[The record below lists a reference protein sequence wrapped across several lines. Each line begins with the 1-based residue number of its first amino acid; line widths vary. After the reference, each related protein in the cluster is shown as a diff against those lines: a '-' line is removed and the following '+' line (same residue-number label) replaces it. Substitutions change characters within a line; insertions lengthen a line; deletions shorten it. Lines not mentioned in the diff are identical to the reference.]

1 MPKKTKTEIKTAIKN
16 VLNKVTV
23 GSTGGT
29 INGSITID
37 GEGNFL
43 KAPKIIV
50 GNDDL
55 ADLIEEAGKVKTIN
69 GCLPDET
76 GNISIPISVNN
87 IQRDAT
93 GNITLTPADI
103 GASASDH
110 THDYLPSDGKAVSA
124 TTADTAT
131 KATQDGSGQVITD
144 NYIKAVSVSG
154 RTVTFTRGNGTTFTI
169 TTQDTVTSNTSNWSV
184 SNGTNGWARDNS
196 TGFTINWGE
205 LGYPEKKSQ
214 DVWFPKSFSNV
225 NYQVGV
231 SFRKSSYANN
241 TGCILTWERVSTS
254 VVRISGGAQ
263 SSFTGC
269 SYIAVGFS

>member
-37 GEGNFL
+37 GEGTFL

-76 GNISIPISVNN
+76 GNI
-87 IQRDAT
+87 
-93 GNITLTPADI
+93 TLTPADV

-154 RTVTFTRGNGTTFTI
+154 RTVTFTRGNGTTFSI

-196 TGFTINWGE
+196 TGFTIQWGR
-205 LGYPEKKSQ
+205 LNQGQTYYGFPRGFSSFKS
-214 DVWFPKSFSNV
+214 VSFS
-225 NYQVGV
+225 QSGAG
-231 SFRKSSYANN
+231 SYSIARLALSGWPNN
-241 TGCILTWERVSTS
+241 
-254 VVRISGGAQ
+254 SGFNLEQASDGNQFPA
-263 SSFTGC
+263 F
-269 SYIAVGFS
+269 YIACGFS

>member
-16 VLNKVTV
+16 VLNKVTI
-23 GSTGGT
+23 GSEGGS
-29 INGSITID
+29 INGSIVIT
-37 GEGNFL
+37 GENNFI

-87 IQRDAT
+87 VQRDAT

-103 GASASDH
+103 GASPSDH

-169 TTQDTVTSNTSNWSV
+169 TTQDTVTTNTSNWSV

-196 TGFTINWGE
+196 TRFTIVWGSASA
-205 LGYPEKKSQ
+205 G
-214 DVWFPKSFSNV
+214 DGVWTTFARSFSSV
-225 NYQVGV
+225 LSVAFAPWDSGNYSWGNNLNN
-231 SFRKSSYANN
+231 SGFSHHSSGN
-241 TGCILTWERVSTS
+241 CK
-254 VVRISGGAQ
+254 
-263 SSFTGC
+263 
-269 SYIAVGFS
+269 YIAVGFS

>member
-29 INGSITID
+29 INGAITIA
-37 GEGNFL
+37 GEGTFL

-110 THDYLPSDGKAVSA
+110 THDYLPSTGKAVSA
-124 TTADTAT
+124 GSADSAT
-131 KATQDGSGQVITD
+131 KDGSGQIIAD
-144 NYIKAVSVSG
+144 NYIKNVTVSG
-154 RTVTFTRGNGTTFTI
+154 RTVTFTRGNGTTFSI
-169 TTQDTVTSNTSNWSV
+169 QTQDTNDNTNTSCWSV

-196 TGFTINWGE
+196 TGFTIQWG
-205 LGYPEKKSQ
+205 LCNGDTTGSWPRRFNS
-214 DVWFPKSFSNV
+214 VLSFSACE
-225 NYQVGV
+225 
-231 SFRKSSYANN
+231 K
-241 TGCILTWERVSTS
+241 TGAWQLSTVST
-254 VVRISGGAQ
+254 VTNTNFYLHGRAQ
-263 SSFTGC
+263 AYFMAFGFT
-269 SYIAVGFS
+269 

>member
-37 GEGNFL
+37 GEGTFL

-76 GNISIPISVNN
+76 GNI
-87 IQRDAT
+87 
-93 GNITLTPADI
+93 TLTPADV

-154 RTVTFTRGNGTTFTI
+154 RTVTFTRGNGTTFSI

-196 TGFTINWGE
+196 TGFTIVWGIYNGTDNGKE
-205 LGYPEKKSQ
+205 QRNGPFSFPRSLSCHGIHTSLINSDSNFTAYDCGFQPYQWNNSQ
-214 DVWFPKSFSNV
+214 FWVVQQNYGGEAWFTRF
-225 NYQVGV
+225 
-231 SFRKSSYANN
+231 FM
-241 TGCILTWERVSTS
+241 TG
-254 VVRISGGAQ
+254 
-263 SSFTGC
+263 F
-269 SYIAVGFS
+269 GFS

>member
-76 GNISIPISVNN
+76 GNI
-87 IQRDAT
+87 
-93 GNITLTPADI
+93 TLTPADV

-110 THDYLPSDGKAVSA
+110 THDYLPSTGKAVSA
-124 TTADTAT
+124 GSADTAT
-131 KATQDGSGQVITD
+131 KATQDGSGQVIID

-154 RTVTFTRGNGTTFTI
+154 RTVTFTRGNGTTFSI

-196 TGFTINWGE
+196 TGFTVAWMVVNANAGSSI
-205 LGYPEKKSQ
+205 S
-214 DVWFPKSFSNV
+214 FPRSFSFVRSVQRTIISDSDGPSKNDE
-225 NYQVGV
+225 NGV
-231 SFRKSSYANN
+231 SNYSNSSVTVGSNYWPSR
-241 TGCILTWERVSTS
+241 LTV
-254 VVRISGGAQ
+254 
-263 SSFTGC
+263 F
-269 SYIAVGFS
+269 GFS

>member
-76 GNISIPISVNN
+76 GNI
-87 IQRDAT
+87 
-93 GNITLTPADI
+93 TLTPADI

-154 RTVTFTRGNGTTFTI
+154 RTVKFTRGNGTTFSI
-169 TTQDTVTSNTSNWSV
+169 TTQDTVTTNTSNWSV

>member
-16 VLNKVTV
+16 VLNKVTI
-23 GSTGGT
+23 GSEGGS
-29 INGSITID
+29 INGSIVIT
-37 GEGNFL
+37 GENNFI

-76 GNISIPISVNN
+76 GNI
-87 IQRDAT
+87 
-93 GNITLTPADI
+93 TLTPADV

-154 RTVTFTRGNGTTFTI
+154 RTVKFTRGNGTTFSI
-169 TTQDTVTSNTSNWSV
+169 TTQDTVTTNTSNWSV

-196 TGFTINWGE
+196 TGFTIQWGSSGASSGT
-205 LGYPEKKSQ
+205 LT
-214 DVWFPKSFSNV
+214 FPRAFSSVLSLSFHQINT
-225 NYQVGV
+225 
-231 SFRKSSYANN
+231 KN
-241 TGCILTWERVSTS
+241 TGHSDWYLSTPYS
-254 VVRISGGAQ
+254 LNSRNF
-263 SSFTGC
+263 SFYSYNFDGTVK
-269 SYIAVGFS
+269 YIAIGFS

>member
-16 VLNKVTV
+16 VLNKVTI
-23 GSTGGT
+23 GSEGGS
-29 INGSITID
+29 INGSIVIT
-37 GEGNFL
+37 GENNFV

-103 GASASDH
+103 GASPSDH
-110 THDYLPSDGKAVSA
+110 THDYLPSTGKAVSA
-124 TTADTAT
+124 GSADTAT

-154 RTVTFTRGNGTTFTI
+154 RTVTFTRGNGTTFSI
-169 TTQDTVTSNTSNWSV
+169 TTQDTVTHNTSNWSV

-196 TGFTINWGE
+196 TGFTIVWGKVNGTISQKPSANFARSLNVVHSAVISKGSYLGAAYATSINWINNSAISVFGYE
-205 LGYPEKKSQ
+205 LGNGS
-214 DVWFPKSFSNV
+214 V
-225 NYQVGV
+225 NY
-231 SFRKSSYANN
+231 
-241 TGCILTWERVSTS
+241 
-254 VVRISGGAQ
+254 
-263 SSFTGC
+263 
-269 SYIAVGFS
+269 AVFGFS

>member
-16 VLNKVTV
+16 VLNKVTI
-23 GSTGGT
+23 GSEGGS
-29 INGSITID
+29 INGSIVIT
-37 GEGNFL
+37 GENNFI

-87 IQRDAT
+87 VQRDAT

-103 GASASDH
+103 GASPSDH

-154 RTVTFTRGNGTTFTI
+154 RTVTFTRGNGTTFSI

-196 TGFTINWGE
+196 TGFTIVWGTV
-205 LGYPEKKSQ
+205 GAGNGTWAS
-214 DVWFPKSFSNV
+214 FARSFSSV
-225 NYQVGV
+225 LSVTLGAWDSSNYSWGNNLNN
-231 SFRKSSYANN
+231 SGFSHHSSGNSKYM
-241 TGCILTWERVSTS
+241 
-254 VVRISGGAQ
+254 
-263 SSFTGC
+263 
-269 SYIAVGFS
+269 AVGFT

>member
-29 INGSITID
+29 INGAITID

-87 IQRDAT
+87 VQRDAT

-154 RTVTFTRGNGTTFTI
+154 RTVTFTRGNGTTFSI

-196 TGFTINWGE
+196 TGFTIQWGR
-205 LGYPEKKSQ
+205 LNQGQTYYGFPRGFSSFKS
-214 DVWFPKSFSNV
+214 VSFS
-225 NYQVGV
+225 QSGAG
-231 SFRKSSYANN
+231 SYSIARLALSGWPNN
-241 TGCILTWERVSTS
+241 
-254 VVRISGGAQ
+254 SGFNLEQASDGNQFPA
-263 SSFTGC
+263 F
-269 SYIAVGFS
+269 YIACGFS

>member
-29 INGSITID
+29 INGAITIA
-37 GEGNFL
+37 GEGTFL

-76 GNISIPISVNN
+76 GNI
-87 IQRDAT
+87 
-93 GNITLTPADI
+93 TLTPADV

-154 RTVTFTRGNGTTFTI
+154 RTVTFTRGNDTTFSI

-196 TGFTINWGE
+196 TGFTI
-205 LGYPEKKSQ
+205 Q
-214 DVWFPKSFSNV
+214 WFWYSNYSYTNFPRSFSYV
-225 NYQVGV
+225 VGV
-231 SFRKSSYANN
+231 SATHAMGSTNGAGNA
-241 TGCILTWERVSTS
+241 TS
-254 VVRISGGAQ
+254 VWINSNSQCYVKENYSDKNLGGWVIVLG
-263 SSFTGC
+263 FT
-269 SYIAVGFS
+269 

>member
-76 GNISIPISVNN
+76 GNI
-87 IQRDAT
+87 
-93 GNITLTPADI
+93 TLTPADV

-154 RTVTFTRGNGTTFTI
+154 RTVTFTRGNGTTFSI
-169 TTQDTVTSNTSNWSV
+169 TTQDTVTTNSSNWSV

-196 TGFTINWGE
+196 TGFTIQWGSSGASSGT
-205 LGYPEKKSQ
+205 LT
-214 DVWFPKSFSNV
+214 FPRAFSSVLSLSFHQINT
-225 NYQVGV
+225 
-231 SFRKSSYANN
+231 KN
-241 TGCILTWERVSTS
+241 TGHSDWYLSTPYS
-254 VVRISGGAQ
+254 LNSRNF
-263 SSFTGC
+263 SFYSYNFDGTVK
-269 SYIAVGFS
+269 YIAIGFS

>member
-29 INGSITID
+29 INGAITIA
-37 GEGNFL
+37 GEGPFL
-43 KAPKIIV
+43 KAPQIIV

-110 THDYLPSDGKAVSA
+110 THDYLPSTGKAVSA
-124 TTADTAT
+124 GSADSAT
-131 KATQDGSGQVITD
+131 KDGSGQIIAD
-144 NYIKAVSVSG
+144 NYIKNVTVSG
-154 RTVTFTRGNGTTFTI
+154 RTVTFTRGNGTTFSI
-169 TTQDTVTSNTSNWSV
+169 QTQDTNDNTNTSCWSV

-196 TGFTINWGE
+196 TGFTIQWGVC
-205 LGYPEKKSQ
+205 GIAHTSNTQ
-214 DVWFPKSFSNV
+214 VTFPRRFNSCHSTLAT
-225 NYQVGV
+225 
-231 SFRKSSYANN
+231 FRKASAHTGAEGTITINIESGSSM
-241 TGCILTWERVSTS
+241 
-254 VVRISGGAQ
+254 RIYQWDAGACSGIYWVAFG
-263 SSFTGC
+263 FT
-269 SYIAVGFS
+269 

>member
-76 GNISIPISVNN
+76 GNI
-87 IQRDAT
+87 
-93 GNITLTPADI
+93 TLTPADV

-154 RTVTFTRGNGTTFTI
+154 RTVTFTRGNGTTFSI
-169 TTQDTVTSNTSNWSV
+169 TTQDTVTTNSSNWSV

-196 TGFTINWGE
+196 TGFTIVWGKVNGTISQKPSANFARTFSVVHSAVISKCSN
-205 LGYPEKKSQ
+205 LGNASAININ
-214 DVWFPKSFSNV
+214 SISNSAISVYGYQSGNGSV
-225 NYQVGV
+225 NYIV
-231 SFRKSSYANN
+231 F
-241 TGCILTWERVSTS
+241 
-254 VVRISGGAQ
+254 
-263 SSFTGC
+263 
-269 SYIAVGFS
+269 GFS

>member
-76 GNISIPISVNN
+76 GNI
-87 IQRDAT
+87 
-93 GNITLTPADI
+93 TLTPADI

-154 RTVTFTRGNGTTFTI
+154 RTVKFTRGNGTTFSI
-169 TTQDTVTSNTSNWSV
+169 TTQDTVTTNTSNWSV

-196 TGFTINWGE
+196 TGFTIQWGVCDGDTTANWPRRFASV
-205 LGYPEKKSQ
+205 L
-214 DVWFPKSFSNV
+214 SFSACEKT
-225 NYQVGV
+225 GAWKLSTV
-231 SFRKSSYANN
+231 SAVTN
-241 TGCILTWERVSTS
+241 TNFYLNGR
-254 VVRISGGAQ
+254 AQ
-263 SSFTGC
+263 AYFMAFGFT
-269 SYIAVGFS
+269 

>member
-76 GNISIPISVNN
+76 GNI
-87 IQRDAT
+87 
-93 GNITLTPADI
+93 TLTPADV

-154 RTVTFTRGNGTTFTI
+154 RTVTFTRGNGTTFSI

-196 TGFTINWGE
+196 TGFTIQWGSSGASSGT
-205 LGYPEKKSQ
+205 LT
-214 DVWFPKSFSNV
+214 FPRAFSSVLSLSFHQINT
-225 NYQVGV
+225 
-231 SFRKSSYANN
+231 KN
-241 TGCILTWERVSTS
+241 TGHSDWYLSTPYS
-254 VVRISGGAQ
+254 LNSRNF
-263 SSFTGC
+263 SFYSYNFDGTVK
-269 SYIAVGFS
+269 YIAIGFS

>member
-76 GNISIPISVNN
+76 GNI
-87 IQRDAT
+87 
-93 GNITLTPADI
+93 TLTPADV

-154 RTVTFTRGNGTTFTI
+154 RTVTFTRGNGTTFSI
-169 TTQDTVTSNTSNWSV
+169 TTQDTVTTNSSNWSV

-196 TGFTINWGE
+196 TGFTIQWGRMNT
-205 LGYPEKKSQ
+205 GSRG
-214 DVWFPKSFSNV
+214 DRWTGFPRGFNSALAVLVSSAGFS
-225 NYQVGV
+225 
-231 SFRKSSYANN
+231 SDANN
-241 TGCILTWERVSTS
+241 YSWCDSVINFNNSGVTIRTHSEDSGRTS
-254 VVRISGGAQ
+254 SWCMYCAFG
-263 SSFTGC
+263 FT
-269 SYIAVGFS
+269 